1 MRLELIADYHTH
13 TVHSHGKGT
22 VADNAEAAQAAGL
35 EMVGISDH
43 GPANMFGV
51 GVRSPQVFDKIKE
64 EAHRW
69 ERDRGGVR
77 VLVGIE
83 ANVVSLD
90 GRLDVP
96 DSVLARLDYVMAGLH
111 VPVKP
116 ASWCDAWRIAYT
128 NIGGRFSAGLARR
141 ARVLNTEAL
150 VQAVLN
156 NRIDVVTHPGWRLSI
171 DTRELARACAAR
183 GTALEI
189 NTSHVHTDVP
199 YIEAAAAEG
208 ARFVIG
214 SDAHAP
220 QRVGDLASGIELARR
235 AGLTEADVVNARG
248 FPGRRPGE
256 RQQGGG

>member
-1 MRLELIADYHTH
+1 MELIADYHTH
-13 TVHSHGKGT
+13 TVHSHGKGS
-22 VADNAEAAQAAGL
+22 VGDNAAAAKAAGL
-35 EMVGISDH
+35 HVVGISDH

-51 GVRSPQVFDKIKE
+51 GVRGPEVFDKIRE

-69 ERDRGGVR
+69 ERNHGGVR
-77 VLVGIE
+77 VLVGVE

-96 DSVLARLDYVMAGLH
+96 DAVLARLDYVMAGLH

-116 ASWCDAWRIAYT
+116 ASWRDAWRIVYA
-128 NIGGRFSAGLARR
+128 NLGGRFSHRLARR
-141 ARVLNTEAL
+141 ARILNTEAL

-156 NRIDVVTHPGWRLSI
+156 NRIDVITHPGWRLSI
-171 DTRELARACAAR
+171 DTRELARACASR

-208 ARFVIG
+208 VCFVVG

-220 QRVGDLASGIELARR
+220 ERVGDLASGIELARR
-235 AGLTEADVVNARG
+235 AGLTAADVVNARD
-248 FPGRRPGE
+248 FPGRRPGD
-256 RQQGGG
+256 RPQGEG